1 MNETKTNQPA
11 DLSTLIPICVLG
23 GGVLIYTKMGG
34 TDLKSFLS
42 LALNVAWIGFGLV
55 IAFVAI
61 KFYFKHSPK
70 TGEMGIEMG
79 KTIPTSS
86 WIPRLKFFLP
96 IGKLRHLLVT
106 GLTGSGKSTFIRRF
120 VQQILKKGLSFM
132 YVDFKGEQSDYD
144 ELMQICK
151 QEGIEEN
158 EIQIFD
164 MSEPEKCFT
173 CNPLMILKDRLETVG
188 FIKSIFFEEDTNP
201 YYVHQAEQFLN
212 SCLQL
217 MDEAGVPR
225 TFKRIQEIYYDDR
238 ARLSMIATVKAKQR
252 RGDLTQ
258 DFYLQYFDELF
269 KQLSPKQRSERFSG
283 FLSVL
288 TLFTTEPIS
297 RIFNSEEDNQ
307 LQLASVFD
315 LNKSVI
321 IRVPGEAYGDFSR
334 KIVESFVKIM
344 PVLIARRRKIKDRK
358 DYWLLLDEGCSY
370 VGQTMVDLAKKA
382 GSAGVKL
389 LVTRMCD
396 SDFESVEPG
405 FLGKMLSAFDTFIC
419 FQTNEPETRETMA
432 KLAMT
437 HEIQKKTSRIS
448 QGSETGDGS
457 LRDAREYRIQPTEFG
472 RLGLGQAFV
481 IAPRI
486 GVFEKVQISQPDMLK
501 EAA

>member
-1 MNETKTNQPA
+1 MNESKTQAPA
-11 DLSTLIPICVLG
+11 DLSTLIPVCLLG
-23 GGVLIYTKMGG
+23 GGFLLYKQMGG
-34 TDLKSFLS
+34 VDVGGFFRA
-42 LALNVAWIGFGLV
+42 ALTVVWIGFGLV
-55 IAFVAI
+55 LVFVAS
-61 KFYFKHSPK
+61 KFFLKHSPRP
-70 TGEMGIEMG
+70 GESGIEIG
-79 KTIPTSS
+79 KIIPTNS
-86 WIPRLKFFLP
+86 WIPKLKFFLP
-96 IGKLRHLLVT
+96 IGRLRHLLVT

-120 VQQILKKGLSFM
+120 IQQILRKGLSFM
-132 YVDFKGEQSDYD
+132 YIDFKGEQSDYD
-144 ELMQICK
+144 ELVQICK
-151 QEGIEEN
+151 QEGIKEE

-188 FIKSIFFEEDTNP
+188 FIKSIFFEKDTNP

-238 ARLSMIATVKAKQR
+238 ARLNLIAMVKAKQR
-252 RGDLTQ
+252 RGDLAQ

-269 KQLSPKQRSERFSG
+269 KQLTPKQRSERFSG

-288 TLFTTEPIS
+288 TLFTTEPVA
-297 RIFNSEEDNQ
+297 RIFNSEEENQ

-315 LNKSVI
+315 LNKPVI

-334 KIVESFVKIM
+334 KIVEAFVKIM

-437 HEIQKKTSRIS
+437 HEIQKKTSRVS

-457 LRDAREYRIQPTEFG
+457 LRDAREYRIHPTEFG
-472 RLGLGQAFV
+472 NLALGQAYV

-486 GVFEKVQISQPDMLK
+486 GVFQKVQISQPDVIK